1 MSGRGAVIQDD
12 PNALVATAAFSAL
25 HETMC
30 CLLQRKGKKK
40 QTKIH
45 SLRHH
50 KEGSEIFS

>member
-1 MSGRGAVIQDD
+1 MSDRGAVIQDD